1 MCLSH
6 RERAE
11 QPLWFS
17 DENKVESICSVYS
30 ILYALSRYMSLAT
43 AVNLSILS
51 DSLVSLTTDNKLKF
65 SVVSLG
71 NMGTRE
77 LKEKGRSKIIEI

>member
-1 MCLSH
+1 
-6 RERAE
+6 
-11 QPLWFS
+11 
-17 DENKVESICSVYS
+17 
-30 ILYALSRYMSLAT
+30 MSLAT